1 MKKKPG
7 VDGHFEKLTSKIY
20 DIFFVGGEKPSA
32 LKGTKV
38 IDEKKMEQLRE
49 KINIP
54 HEAAKIINS

>member
-1 MKKKPG
+1 M
-7 VDGHFEKLTSKIY
+7 DGHFEKLTSKIY

-38 IDEKKMEQLRE
+38 IDEKKMTLLRE
-49 KINIP
+49 KISIP